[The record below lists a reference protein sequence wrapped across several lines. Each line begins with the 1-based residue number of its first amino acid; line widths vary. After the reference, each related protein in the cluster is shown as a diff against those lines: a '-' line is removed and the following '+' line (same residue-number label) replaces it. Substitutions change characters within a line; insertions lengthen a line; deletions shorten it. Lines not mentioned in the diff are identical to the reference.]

1 MKSFKITNNDAL
13 KYSKISG
20 DYNKIHTNDKIG
32 YNSIFGE
39 KICHGTLALIKIL
52 KLINL
57 KRLIK
62 DKKKFSINVK
72 FQNFI
77 KYNNKI
83 FVLKKKNTFTAY
95 QDLREI
101 IKIKTNFENPSL
113 KTTKLPRYK
122 KISIFTRKKKY
133 KKDQKIEN
141 ISYLLNILSK
151 YVGTVYPGDLS
162 IIKEISI
169 NFNFKLNPKINN
181 IKIISNKLDP
191 RFPIIQ
197 NRLSTENFIIDFQS
211 IERPVVKKNK
221 KFIPKIITKKIQK
234 IKYNALIV
242 GGSQG
247 IGLEVVNILNQ
258 NKKITKIVTYNVNKI
273 KKSNKKMIPIK
284 LNIFKDLNIINN
296 IIKKHSP
303 LRIFYFASP
312 KISFENKLSRDLVK
326 KYQYMFLKAPLTLL
340 RKNKTK
346 EISFFYPSTTNIF
359 KNKNAYYSQVKRSA
373 EIKLSKLCNKNDI
386 SINIIRLPALY
397 SRQSVS
403 IINPNP
409 PSLTE
414 FLQSNPNIFSKI
426 F

>member
-95 QDLREI
+95 QDLREV

-133 KKDQKIEN
+133 KKDEKIEN

>member
-95 QDLREI
+95 QDLREV

-221 KFIPKIITKKIQK
+221 KFIPKIITKKIKK

-386 SINIIRLPALY
+386 SINIIRFPALY

>member
-95 QDLREI
+95 QDLREV

>member
-95 QDLREI
+95 QDLREV

-133 KKDQKIEN
+133 KKDEKIEN

-162 IIKEISI
+162 IIKEINI
-169 NFNFKLNPKINN
+169 NFNFQLNPKINN

>member
-62 DKKKFSINVK
+62 DKKKFSVNVK

-181 IKIISNKLDP
+181 IKIISNKLDS

>member
-1 MKSFKITNNDAL
+1 MKNFKITNKDAL
-13 KYSKISG
+13 KYSKVSG

-52 KLINL
+52 QLINL
-57 KRLIK
+57 KKLIK

-83 FVLKKKNTFTAY
+83 FVLKRKNAFTAY
-95 QDLREI
+95 QDLREV
-101 IKIKTNFENPSL
+101 IKIKINCENPSL
-113 KTTKLPRYK
+113 KIIKLPRYK
-122 KISIFTRKKKY
+122 KISIFNRKKNY
-133 KKDQKIEN
+133 KKKQNIEN
-141 ISYLLNILSK
+141 IAYLLNVISR

-162 IIKEISI
+162 IIKEINI
-169 NFNFKLNPKINN
+169 NFNFQLNQKINN
-181 IKIISNKLDP
+181 IKITSNKVDP

-197 NRLSTENFIIDFQS
+197 NRLSAENFIIDFQS
-211 IERPVVKKNK
+211 IERPAVKKNK
-221 KFIPKIITKKIQK
+221 KFIPKIIKKKVQK

-284 LNIFKDLNIINN
+284 FNIFKNLNIISN

-303 LRIFYFASP
+303 IRIFYFASP
-312 KISFENKLSRDLVK
+312 KISFENKLSRDLVNQ
-326 KYQYMFLKAPLTLL
+326 YQYIFLKAPLALL
-340 RKNKTK
+340 KKNKTK

-359 KNKNAYYSQVKRSA
+359 KNKDAYYSQVKRSA
-373 EIKLSKLCNKNDI
+373 EIKLSKLCLKNDI
-386 SINIIRLPALY
+386 SINIVRLPALY

-414 FLQSNPNIFSKI
+414 FLQSNPNMFNKI

>member
-62 DKKKFSINVK
+62 DKKKFSVNVK

-95 QDLREI
+95 QDLREV

>member
-95 QDLREI
+95 QDLREV
-101 IKIKTNFENPSL
+101 IKIKTNIENPSL

>member
-95 QDLREI
+95 QDLREV

-386 SINIIRLPALY
+386 SINIIRFPALY

>member
-95 QDLREI
+95 QDLREV

-181 IKIISNKLDP
+181 IKIISNKLDS

>member
-95 QDLREI
+95 QDLREV

-162 IIKEISI
+162 IIKEINI
-169 NFNFKLNPKINN
+169 NFNFQLNPKINN

>member
-162 IIKEISI
+162 IIKEINI
-169 NFNFKLNPKINN
+169 NFNFQLNPKINN